1 MVAAGTW
8 NWPSETVNT
17 FQFWESVGLRVFRRR
32 KIRCN
37 FPRLSAKRCGVVHH
51 TQHCQV
57 KLYKGGENFY
67 SPTQRKPR
75 CVGHRALDPDASR
88 PQTAHSS
95 LVIVQRKSKRCKLR
109 RLDISNQTRSHL
121 HSFFF
126 PLSSSGVRSP
136 FSAPSV
142 QVTYSGKSLITP
154 MNTSNMLR
162 TWTILLLT
170 VALLAAPLF
179 AAPMSKE
186 DREHLL
192 VHFEMTTQMVAEQ
205 VRGLSPA
212 QLEYKASPDR
222 WSIREVVS
230 HLAVAEP
237 DYWRD
242 IQKALKAAPD
252 MKDKKSMA
260 TDADILWY
268 GIDRVVHTK
277 TGGGHEKVDTYK
289 DMGEAL
295 GKFQALR
302 ATMIDYLKTTDDDM
316 RAHSFGDKEVIDC
329 WQWMLEISTHA
340 ERHIQQIREIKNEA
354 NFPKK

>member
-1 MVAAGTW
+1 MAPIIMFFTK
-8 NWPSETVNT
+8 NT
-17 FQFWESVGLRVFRRR
+17 
-32 KIRCN
+32 
-37 FPRLSAKRCGVVHH
+37 
-51 TQHCQV
+51 
-57 KLYKGGENFY
+57 
-67 SPTQRKPR
+67 
-75 CVGHRALDPDASR
+75 
-88 PQTAHSS
+88 
-95 LVIVQRKSKRCKLR
+95 
-109 RLDISNQTRSHL
+109 
-121 HSFFF
+121 
-126 PLSSSGVRSP
+126 
-136 FSAPSV
+136 
-142 QVTYSGKSLITP
+142 
-154 MNTSNMLR
+154 LR
-162 TWTILLLT
+162 TYALRGWVILTLT
-170 VALLAAPLF
+170 VCLLAAPLV
-179 AAPMSKE
+179 AAPITKE

-242 IQKALKAAPD
+242 IQKALKAPPD
-252 MKDKKSMA
+252 MKEKKSSA

-289 DMGEAL
+289 DASEAL

-302 ATMIDYLKTTDDDM
+302 ATMIEYIKTTNDDM
-316 RAHSFGDKEVIDC
+316 RAHSFGDREVIDS

-340 ERHIQQIREIKNEA
+340 ERHIQQIREIKNDP
-354 NFPKK
+354 NFPRK